1 MTNQIHN
8 KNIESETVITSP
20 IELREQIS
28 VSSQGKE
35 NILSSRKTVEDIFL
49 GNNDRLIVIVGPCSI
64 HDIKAAKE
72 YALKL
77 QSLQKEVEKSIYII
91 MRVYFEKPRTTIGW
105 KGLISD
111 PDMDNTLDVEKGL
124 RQGRELLVWLAEE
137 GIPTGTEALNP
148 ITPQYLA
155 DLISWCAI
163 GARTPE
169 SQTHREMSSGLS
181 IPVGFKNG
189 TDGNLTMAINAIK
202 ACSSKQSFLG
212 INDKGQI
219 ATFKAKG
226 NKSSH
231 IILRGGIQ
239 PNYDIASVIDCEKLL
254 RDNGLAERIMID
266 CSHDNSNQ
274 DYRNQGKVIDDI
286 KSQIISGNK
295 SIFGVMLES
304 NLSSGKQ
311 KILDNIDDMQY
322 GVSVTDGCIDWEETE
337 SIIKSLSE
345 AR

>member
-1 MTNQIHN
+1 MINQIHN
-8 KNIESETVITSP
+8 TNIESETVITSP
-20 IELREQIS
+20 IDLRQKIS
-28 VSSQGKE
+28 VSDQGE
-35 NILSSRKTVEDIFL
+35 MNILSSRKSVGEIFS
-49 GNNDRLIVIVGPCSI
+49 GKDERLIVIVGPCSI

-77 QSLQKEVEKSIYII
+77 KSLQKEVEKSIYIM
-91 MRVYFEKPRTTIGW
+91 MRVYFEKPRTTVGW

-111 PDMDNTLDVEKGL
+111 PDMDNSLDVEKGL
-124 RQGRELLVWLAEE
+124 RQGRELLVWLAEQ
-137 GIPTGTEALNP
+137 GIPCATEALNP

-163 GARTPE
+163 GARTTE

-181 IPVGFKNG
+181 MSVGFKNG
-189 TDGNLTMAINAIK
+189 TDGNLTMAVNAIK

-219 ATFKAKG
+219 STFKAKG

-231 IILRGGIQ
+231 IILRGGKR
-239 PNYDIASVIDCEKLL
+239 PNYDQTAVSECEKLL
-254 RDNGLAERIMID
+254 RENGLAERIMID

-274 DYRNQGKVIDDI
+274 DYRNQGKVIEDI
-286 KSQIISGNK
+286 KSQIISGNR

-304 NLSSGKQ
+304 NLYPGNQ
-311 KILDNIDDMQY
+311 KILDNKDDMQY
-322 GVSVTDGCIDWEETE
+322 GVSVTDGCISWDETD
-337 SIIKSLSE
+337 SLIKSL
-345 AR
+345 AKVV

>member
-1 MTNQIHN
+1 MINQIHN
-8 KNIESETVITSP
+8 TNIESETVITSP
-20 IELREQIS
+20 IDLRQKIS
-28 VSSQGKE
+28 VSDQGE
-35 NILSSRKTVEDIFL
+35 MNILSSRKSVGEIFS
-49 GNNDRLIVIVGPCSI
+49 GKDERLIVIVGPCSI

-77 QSLQKEVEKSIYII
+77 KSLQKEVEQSIYIM
-91 MRVYFEKPRTTIGW
+91 MRVYFEKPRTTVGW

-111 PDMDNTLDVEKGL
+111 PDMDNSLDVEKGL
-124 RQGRELLVWLAEE
+124 RQGRELLVWLAEQ
-137 GIPTGTEALNP
+137 GIPCATEALNP

-163 GARTPE
+163 GARTTE

-181 IPVGFKNG
+181 MSVGFKNG
-189 TDGNLTMAINAIK
+189 TDANLTMAVNAIK

-219 ATFKAKG
+219 STFKAKG

-231 IILRGGIQ
+231 IILRGGKR
-239 PNYDIASVIDCEKLL
+239 PNYDQTAVSECEKLL
-254 RDNGLAERIMID
+254 RENGLAERIMID

-274 DYRNQGKVIDDI
+274 DYRNQGKVIEDI
-286 KSQIISGNK
+286 KSQIISGNQ

-304 NLSSGKQ
+304 NLYPGKQ
-311 KILDNIDDMQY
+311 KILDNKDDMQY
-322 GVSVTDGCIDWEETE
+322 GVSVTDGCISWDETD
-337 SIIKSLSE
+337 SLIKSL
-345 AR
+345 AKVV